1 MAGIR
6 TIKGRIKSANNIAQI
21 TKAMQMVA
29 ASKMKKAQARAIA
42 GKPYAEKIYEAM
54 MMFATQVQKEDHP
67 LFTKYESND
76 TLSVLISTNKGL
88 VGGLNTTLF
97 RNVLSW
103 QKGEHTK
110 YITLGK
116 KGRNFARRTKGEII
130 ADFSEEKFIE
140 TYSAVI
146 KLVID
151 EYNTGKYKAV
161 NVIYNK
167 FVSALHFEPTRMP
180 LLPMTL
186 ETDEEEAADVPNHFI
201 IEPSKEELLNALLPH
216 YLETQVRRAIL
227 EAEASEYSAQMMA
240 MKNAT
245 DNAKALKADL
255 TLEYNKLRQQQI
267 TFEIADMVTAR
278 MTVK

>member
-67 LFTKYESND
+67 LFTTYSTD
-76 TLSVLISTNKGL
+76 QTLSVLISTNKGL

-97 RNVLSW
+97 RNVLNW
-103 QKGEHTK
+103 QKGEQTK
-110 YITLGK
+110 YVTLGK

-140 TYSAVI
+140 TVSPII

-151 EYNTGKYKAV
+151 EYNTGKYKEV

-167 FVSALHFEPTRMP
+167 FVSALHFEPTHMP

-186 ETDEEEAADVPNHFI
+186 DTTNEDMEIPSHFI
-201 IEPSKEELLNALLPH
+201 IEPSQKELLNALLPH

-267 TFEIADMVTAR
+267 TFEIADMITAR